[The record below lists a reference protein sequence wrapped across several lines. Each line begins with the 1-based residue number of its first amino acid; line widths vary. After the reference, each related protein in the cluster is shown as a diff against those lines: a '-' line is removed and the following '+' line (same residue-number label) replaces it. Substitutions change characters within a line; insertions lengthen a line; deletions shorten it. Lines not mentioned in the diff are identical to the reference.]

1 MTTKVLKSRL
11 TQHGGSLRAVLRL
24 GVRLGWGWYNGY
36 GCLIVLPME
45 TARQIVQYV
54 AEAPARYRTHDV
66 CYTYIEIPN
75 PVFCY
80 CFVLPAFEVSTEKV
94 DTSSTMFC

>member
-1 MTTKVLKSRL
+1 
-11 TQHGGSLRAVLRL
+11 
-24 GVRLGWGWYNGY
+24 
-36 GCLIVLPME
+36 ME

-66 CYTYIEIPN
+66 CYTYIKIPN
-75 PVFCY
+75 PVLCY
-80 CFVLPAFEVSTEKV
+80 CFVLPVFEVSTEKV